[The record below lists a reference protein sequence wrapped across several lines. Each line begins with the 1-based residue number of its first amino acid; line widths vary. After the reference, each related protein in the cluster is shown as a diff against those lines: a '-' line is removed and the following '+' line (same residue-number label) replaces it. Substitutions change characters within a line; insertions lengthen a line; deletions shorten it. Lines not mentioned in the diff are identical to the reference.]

1 MKKRIFTDFDGP
13 IMDVSER
20 YYQVYL
26 YCLEKIRQPEQ
37 AITTLPKCE
46 FWELKRS
53 QVPEKEI
60 AHISG
65 FEDDKQAIAFAHL
78 RRATVHTNPYFDYDR
93 LIESAVPALEKAQ
106 DAGIDLAVMTMRRR
120 RELEPVLDQYNL
132 RHFFKSDRIF
142 CLDDDY
148 VKTVDIQDKPKLMQ
162 LAQATL
168 PEADQQ
174 WMIGDT
180 EADII
185 AAKSHHVPAI
195 AVLSGIRNQVQLEK
209 HQPKQ
214 IVANLVS
221 AIDHITNL

>member
-26 YCLEKIRQPEQ
+26 YCLTKICQPEQ
-37 AITTLPKCE
+37 TVNTLSKTD

-53 QVPEKEI
+53 QISETEI
-60 AHISG
+60 AVLSG
-65 FEDDKQAIAFAHL
+65 IKDQKQTIAFAHL
-78 RRATVHTNPYFDYDR
+78 RRATVHTAPYFKYDR
-93 LIESAVPALEKAQ
+93 LLQNAIPALEKAQ
-106 DAGIDLAVMTMRRR
+106 QSGVDLAVMTMRRR

-132 RHFFKSDRIF
+132 RRFFPSDRLF

-148 VKTVDIQDKPKLMQ
+148 VKTADVADKSKLMQ
-162 LAQATL
+162 RAQANL
-168 PEADQQ
+168 PSVDRQ

-185 AAKSHHVPAI
+185 AAQTYDIPAI
-195 AVLSGIRNQVQLEK
+195 AVLSGIRNQTQLEK
-209 HQPKQ
+209 YKPQQ
-214 IVANLVS
+214 IFADLITS
-221 AIDHITNL
+221 ITAII

>member
-37 AITTLPKCE
+37 ALITLSKSE
-46 FWELKRS
+46 FWESKRS

-60 AHISG
+60 AKLSG
-65 FEDDKQAIAFAHL
+65 FAGDRQAIAFAHL
-78 RRATVHTNPYFDYDR
+78 RRATVHTNPYFKCDR
-93 LIESAVPALEKAQ
+93 LIESAIPALEKAQ
-106 DAGIDLAVMTMRRR
+106 SAGIDLAVMTMRRR
-120 RELEPVLDQYNL
+120 CELEPVLDLYDL
-132 RHFFKSDRIF
+132 RRFFKGDRIF

-148 VKTVDIQDKPKLMQ
+148 VKTVDTQDKPKLMQ
-162 LAQATL
+162 RAQATL
-168 PEADQQ
+168 PAVEQQ

-185 AAKSHHVPAI
+185 AAQTYHVPAI
-195 AVLSGIRNQVQLEK
+195 AVLSGIRNQAQLEK
-209 HQPKQ
+209 YKPNQIFPNLLASVTAILHQ
-214 IVANLVS
+214 
-221 AIDHITNL
+221 